1 MEAVYNLQSRSA
13 NPKAIGHFVFDE
25 VSSAWRRGSPTP
37 HAAAKVRVEIDRNS
51 YRNRGW
57 TREMRTPI
65 QAWSFPDSGAQV
77 CMVPPAMVE
86 AMGGTGLVV
95 AANLQITDT
104 GGHALP
110 VEGQSLW

>member
-1 MEAVYNLQSRSA
+1 
-13 NPKAIGHFVFDE
+13 
-25 VSSAWRRGSPTP
+25 
-37 HAAAKVRVEIDRNS
+37 
-51 YRNRGW
+51 
-57 TREMRTPI
+57 MRTPI

-110 VEGQSLW
+110 VEGAIFVVISRQDKRTGLIKKTHQMVYFLQENGGAGVVEGGNDSVGDGGCGH